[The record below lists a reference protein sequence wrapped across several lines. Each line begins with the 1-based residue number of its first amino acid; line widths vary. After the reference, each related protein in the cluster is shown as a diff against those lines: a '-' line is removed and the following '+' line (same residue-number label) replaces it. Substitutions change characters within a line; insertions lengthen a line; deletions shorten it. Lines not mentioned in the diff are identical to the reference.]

1 MIQFVTHKR
10 APITKGNRLMLY
22 RETIVVYCEKTQ
34 LSVLHLAVYTLT
46 NVVKRDHT
54 QKCRP
59 IISTVLEAQLKLRL
73 FSYENIPV
81 KLKHGRCLKIVNLQ
95 HFFDNMKIQSNAR
108 KI

>member
-1 MIQFVTHKR
+1 MIQFVPHKR
-10 APITKGNRLMLY
+10 APITKVNRLMLY

-73 FSYENIPV
+73 FSYENIP
-81 KLKHGRCLKIVNLQ
+81 CKIETWQMPKNRQ
-95 HFFDNMKIQSNAR
+95 FATFFR
-108 KI
+108 